1 MNSRYLR
8 RRWQGALE
16 NQRVN
21 PSFCRVHQVPGRE
34 FWGTDERGS
43 EMSEVIMGSP
53 RVAVVSISGNGTPEQ
68 VMGWVPQC
76 YGTADDVMLGAFY
89 VSEP

>member
-1 MNSRYLR
+1 M
-8 RRWQGALE
+8 GA
-16 NQRVN
+16 
-21 PSFCRVHQVPGRE
+21 
-34 FWGTDERGS
+34 
-43 EMSEVIMGSP
+43 P

-68 VMGWVPQC
+68 VMEWVPQC

>member
-1 MNSRYLR
+1 
-8 RRWQGALE
+8 
-16 NQRVN
+16 
-21 PSFCRVHQVPGRE
+21 
-34 FWGTDERGS
+34 
-43 EMSEVIMGSP
+43 MSEVIMGAP

-68 VMGWVPQC
+68 VMEWVPQC